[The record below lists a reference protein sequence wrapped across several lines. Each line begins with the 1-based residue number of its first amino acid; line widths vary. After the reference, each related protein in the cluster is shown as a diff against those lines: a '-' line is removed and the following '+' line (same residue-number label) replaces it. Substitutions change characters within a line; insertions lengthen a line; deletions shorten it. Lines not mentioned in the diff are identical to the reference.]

1 MDTQMQS
8 TRGTSATM
16 LYTLYTLQL
25 LLQTFIIW
33 QD

>member
-1 MDTQMQS
+1 MGTQIQS

-25 LLQTFIIW
+25 LLQTFIIC

>member
-1 MDTQMQS
+1 MNTQMHS

-25 LLQTFIIW
+25 LLQTFII
-33 QD
+33 